1 MSKIDIPVDKRR
13 WPLGLIPGVITLIST
28 VDKNGEP
35 NVAPFSWIQMVS
47 FKPSILMF
55 SGSKRSRTVNNVIS
69 TGSFAV
75 NLVDSSMAD
84 TVFECIKWRGGER
97 IERAGFEFEKA
108 RKIAAPLVKGC
119 PAHIECE
126 LEDTRELGNGFV
138 VFGEIVAAAVEE
150 EILKGEAE
158 KRYELLDMILFLEDG
173 LWGRLGDVTRIKS
186 RQ

>member
-1 MSKIDIPVDKRR
+1 MGKIEIPADKRR

-28 VDKNGEP
+28 VDKSGEP

-55 SGSKRSRTVNNVIS
+55 SGSKRSRTVNNINA

-84 TVFECIKWRGGER
+84 TVFECIKWRGKER

-108 RKIAAPLVKGC
+108 TRVAAPLVKGC

-126 LEDTRELGNGFV
+126 LKDTKEIGSGFLI
-138 VFGEIVAAAVEE
+138 FGEIVAAAVEE
-150 EILKGEAE
+150 EILKADAG
-158 KRYELLDMILFLEDG
+158 KRYDSLDMFLFLQG
-173 LWGRLGDVTRIKS
+173 GRWGRLGDVTRIKG

>member
-1 MSKIDIPVDKRR
+1 MGKIDIPVDKRR

-28 VDKNGEP
+28 SDDSGEP

-55 SGSKRSRTVNNVIS
+55 SGSKRSRTVNNIIA

-75 NLVDSSMAD
+75 NLVDSSMAK
-84 TVFECIKWRGGER
+84 TAFECIKWRGRER

-108 RKIAAPLVKGC
+108 KKIAAPLVVGC

-126 LEDTRELGNGFV
+126 LKDTSEVGSGFLI
-138 VFGEIVAAAVEE
+138 FGEIVAAAVEE
-150 EILKGEAE
+150 EILNADTA
-158 KRYELLDMILFLEDG
+158 KRYGLLDMILFLQDG
-173 LWGRLGDVTRIKS
+173 MWGRLGDVVKNKAR
-186 RQ
+186 